1 MKHDELLELEKKLKD
16 SYIENSEALDDPVD
30 CSLTNI
36 AFYQKRLSEI
46 EAEAKKHQREQ
57 CEEAKELEP
66 DNYIPPSWPDKCNA
80 HDFNPEHWLFEQK
93 IQEKMQEN
101 DFTKR
106 FWSHFARD
114 GDPMVDVEEPSFY
127 WVETIEELKKAF
139 MMYDA
144 YRQTFIY
151 KDLVFINST
160 VGGGWEA
167 WTLKRF
173 GDELIPFES
182 ISMQSI
188 IQNGKTHDGLTFEQ
202 YIEKLNSLT
211 REQVDHYLTT

>member
-1 MKHDELLELEKKLKD
+1 MKHDELLELEKKLRA
-16 SYIENSEALDDPVD
+16 SYIESSEALDDPGKLEG
-30 CSLTNI
+30 SEI

-46 EAEAKKHQREQ
+46 EAEAKKHQGEQ
-57 CEEAKELEP
+57 CEEAKELRK
-66 DNYIPPSWPDKCNA
+66 YGPDKCNA

-144 YRQTFIY
+144 YRDR
-151 KDLVFINST
+151 KSV
-160 VGGGWEA
+160 V
-167 WTLKRF
+167 
-173 GDELIPFES
+173 
-182 ISMQSI
+182 
-188 IQNGKTHDGLTFEQ
+188 
-202 YIEKLNSLT
+202 
-211 REQVDHYLTT
+211 

>member
-1 MKHDELLELEKKLKD
+1 
-16 SYIENSEALDDPVD
+16 
-30 CSLTNI
+30 
-36 AFYQKRLSEI
+36 
-46 EAEAKKHQREQ
+46 
-57 CEEAKELEP
+57 
-66 DNYIPPSWPDKCNA
+66 
-80 HDFNPEHWLFEQK
+80 
-93 IQEKMQEN
+93 MQEN

-182 ISMQSI
+182 ISMQNI
-188 IQNGKTHDGLTFEQ
+188 IQNGKTHDGSTLEQ

-211 REQVDHYLTT
+211 REQVDHYLTI